1 MWLHRNY
8 RPKPFSSCSKQGKN
22 VSIGKHIN
30 RPFILVSVLGEGNF
44 LRCYLNKAI
53 QGLVFSSLIST
64 MLVLVRLKLEHESS
78 RIHFRGLSVL
88 RVYEEGRRRRKVFAK
103 GFPPYSMLLA
113 APSKNL
119 EHALSQ
125 MSSTKRYM
133 SRIQNFFRCVHN
145 AIWCDCLCI
154 CLMDNQQN
162 GAWTMCILDSIWMFV
177 KGVVKVLIPAF
188 LVTL

>member
-8 RPKPFSSCSKQGKN
+8 RPKPFSSSSKQDKN

-64 MLVLVRLKLEHESS
+64 MLILVRLKLEHESS

-88 RVYEEGRRRRKVFAK
+88 RVYEEADAEERCSQRDFLHIPCCLLPLPKILNMHFPKWAVLRDTWAEYKTISDVFIM
-103 GFPPYSMLLA
+103 PYDVTVCVFISWIT
-113 APSKNL
+113 SKMAHEL
-119 EHALSQ
+119 
-125 MSSTKRYM
+125 
-133 SRIQNFFRCVHN
+133 CVF
-145 AIWCDCLCI
+145 
-154 CLMDNQQN
+154 
-162 GAWTMCILDSIWMFV
+162 WTQF
-177 KGVVKVLIPAF
+177 
-188 LVTL
+188 

>member
-8 RPKPFSSCSKQGKN
+8 RPKPFSSSSKQGKN

-53 QGLVFSSLIST
+53 QGLVFSSLILT
-64 MLVLVRLKLEHESS
+64 MLVLVRSSMKAHEFILEVWVSWES
-78 RIHFRGLSVL
+78 RKKADA
-88 RVYEEGRRRRKVFAK
+88 EERFSQRDFL
-103 GFPPYSMLLA
+103 Y
-113 APSKNL
+113 KNL

-133 SRIQNFFRCVHN
+133 SRIQTYFRWVHN

-154 CLMDNQQN
+154 YLMDNQQN
-162 GAWTMCILDSIWMFV
+162 GAWTMCILTQFKSLL
-177 KGVVKVLIPAF
+177 KEL
-188 LVTL
+188 

>member
-8 RPKPFSSCSKQGKN
+8 RPKPFSSSSKQDKN

-64 MLVLVRLKLEHESS
+64 MLILVRLKLEHESS

-88 RVYEEGRRRRKVFAK
+88 RVYEEADAEERCSQRDFLHIPCCLLPLPKILNMHFPKWAVLRDTWAEYKTISDVFIM
-103 GFPPYSMLLA
+103 PYDVTVCVFISWIT
-113 APSKNL
+113 SKMAHEL
-119 EHALSQ
+119 
-125 MSSTKRYM
+125 
-133 SRIQNFFRCVHN
+133 CVF
-145 AIWCDCLCI
+145 
-154 CLMDNQQN
+154 
-162 GAWTMCILDSIWMFV
+162 WTQFLMFV
-177 KGVVKVLIPAF
+177 KGVVKVLMPAF

>member
-8 RPKPFSSCSKQGKN
+8 RPKPFSSSSKQDKN

-125 MSSTKRYM
+125 MRWIGNWDEFWQARRPIY
-133 SRIQNFFRCVHN
+133 
-145 AIWCDCLCI
+145 CI
-154 CLMDNQQN
+154 NLTSNNMIPLRSKNYYLLRLAAYLHQQN
-162 GAWTMCILDSIWMFV
+162 MLN
-177 KGVVKVLIPAF
+177 
-188 LVTL
+188 

>member
-8 RPKPFSSCSKQGKN
+8 RPK
-22 VSIGKHIN
+22 
-30 RPFILVSVLGEGNF
+30 
-44 LRCYLNKAI
+44 
-53 QGLVFSSLIST
+53 QGLVFSSLILT
-64 MLVLVRLKLEHESS
+64 MLVLVRLKLVHESS
-78 RIHFRGLSVL
+78 RIHFRGL

-133 SRIQNFFRCVHN
+133 SRIQNYFRCVHN

-154 CLMDNQQN
+154 YLMDNQQN
-162 GAWTMCILDSIWMFV
+162 GAWTMCILDSIFNV
-177 KGVVKVLIPAF
+177 CKRGCKSINACFPCYLVVSEENYKIIPRLICFKSSARCNK
-188 LVTL
+188 

>member
-1 MWLHRNY
+1 MEWVQKTNWNSCPYWDRIYSYYLMWLHRNY
-8 RPKPFSSCSKQGKN
+8 RPKPFSSSSKQGKN

-53 QGLVFSSLIST
+53 QGLVFSSLILT

-78 RIHFRGLSVL
+78 RIHFWGLSVL
-88 RVYEEGRRRRKVFAK
+88 RVYEEGRRRRKVFARD
-103 GFPPYSMLLA
+103 FLY
-113 APSKNL
+113 KNL

-125 MSSTKRYM
+125 MSNTKRYM
-133 SRIQNFFRCVHN
+133 SRIQTYFRCVHN

-154 CLMDNQQN
+154 YLMDNQQN
-162 GAWTMCILDSIWMFV
+162 GAWTMCILTQFKS
-177 KGVVKVLIPAF
+177 L
-188 LVTL
+188 

>member
-8 RPKPFSSCSKQGKN
+8 RPKPFSSSSKQDKN

-64 MLVLVRLKLEHESS
+64 MLILVRLKLEHESS

-88 RVYEEGRRRRKVFAK
+88 RVYEEADAEERCSQRDFLHIPCCLLPFRKILNMHFPKWAVLRDTWAEYKTISDVFIM
-103 GFPPYSMLLA
+103 PYDVTVCVFISWIT
-113 APSKNL
+113 SKMAHEL
-119 EHALSQ
+119 
-125 MSSTKRYM
+125 
-133 SRIQNFFRCVHN
+133 CVF
-145 AIWCDCLCI
+145 
-154 CLMDNQQN
+154 
-162 GAWTMCILDSIWMFV
+162 WTQF
-177 KGVVKVLIPAF
+177 
-188 LVTL
+188 